1 MDSVSAAPIAKPHP
15 LNSFCLLTRAVKG
28 ASLLLLA
35 VGFVQAA
42 FAQSPSVILGKDSL
56 ASDSNAIRIPFAHVQ
71 SVRTVP
77 AIDSLWQDSIWSWQ
91 GPCSAPTAL
100 IQFEW
105 IDPND
110 SATKTTLVKE
120 VPCML
125 EVADAELTIS
135 TYRGELTATSESLYA
150 EAQNSSNLP
159 PCFPPTPPIR
169 MAQIERTIQ
178 ESIFESEKVQLAM
191 QISAEECLNKSQTR
205 QLLLLI
211 PSEDRRLALFEKV
224 IHSRHQWTVGE
235 VEDIFQLQFIER
247 KALAVLNN
255 L

>member
-1 MDSVSAAPIAKPHP
+1 MDGVSATPIAKPHP
-15 LNSFCLLTRAVKG
+15 LNLLRILSRAVKRIG
-28 ASLLLLA
+28 FLLLS
-35 VGFVQAA
+35 VGFFQAVN
-42 FAQSPSVILGKDSL
+42 AQSPPVVLGNVSL
-56 ASDSNAIRIPFAHVQ
+56 AGDSNAIRIPFAHVR
-71 SVRTVP
+71 SVRTLP
-77 AIDSLWQDSIWSWQ
+77 AIDSLWHDSIWSWQ

-100 IQFEW
+100 MQFEW
-105 IDPND
+105 RAPND
-110 SATKTTLVKE
+110 STTKTTLVKE
-120 VPCML
+120 IPCAL
-125 EVADAELTIS
+125 EVADAESTGS
-135 TYRGELTATSESLYA
+135 TYTGELTATSESLYA
-150 EAQNSSNLP
+150 EAQNSSNPP

-205 QLLLLI
+205 QLLLWI

-224 IHSRHQWTVGE
+224 IHSRHEWTAGE

-247 KALAVLNN
+247 KAIAVLNN

>member
-1 MDSVSAAPIAKPHP
+1 MA
-15 LNSFCLLTRAVKG
+15 
-28 ASLLLLA
+28 
-35 VGFVQAA
+35 
-42 FAQSPSVILGKDSL
+42 
-56 ASDSNAIRIPFAHVQ
+56 
-71 SVRTVP
+71 
-77 AIDSLWQDSIWSWQ
+77 
-91 GPCSAPTAL
+91 
-100 IQFEW
+100 
-105 IDPND
+105 PND

-135 TYRGELTATSESLYA
+135 TFRGELTATSESLYA

>member
-1 MDSVSAAPIAKPHP
+1 LRILIRV
-15 LNSFCLLTRAVKG
+15 VKG
-28 ASLLLLA
+28 TGLLLLA
-35 VGFVQAA
+35 LGFVQAA
-42 FAQSPSVILGKDSL
+42 SAQSPSEILGKDSL

-100 IQFEW
+100 IQFKW
-105 IDPND
+105 MAPND
-110 SATKTTLVKE
+110 TATKTTLVKE

-125 EVADAELTIS
+125 EVADVESMGS
-135 TYRGELTATSESLYA
+135 TYRGELTASSESLYA
-150 EAQNSSNLP
+150 EAQSSPNLP

-169 MAQIERTIQ
+169 MAQIKRTIQ

-205 QLLLLI
+205 QLLLWI
-211 PSEDRRLALFEKV
+211 PSEDRRLALFEQV
-224 IHSRHQWTVGE
+224 IDLRHQWTVGE

>member
-1 MDSVSAAPIAKPHP
+1 
-15 LNSFCLLTRAVKG
+15 LNSFCLLIRAVKG
-28 ASLLLLA
+28 AGLLLLA

-42 FAQSPSVILGKDSL
+42 CAQSPSVILGKDSL

-105 IDPND
+105 MASND

-125 EVADAELTIS
+125 EVADAESTIS

-159 PCFPPTPPIR
+159 ACFPPTPPIR

-205 QLLLLI
+205 LLLLWI

>member
-1 MDSVSAAPIAKPHP
+1 M
-15 LNSFCLLTRAVKG
+15 
-28 ASLLLLA
+28 LLA
-35 VGFVQAA
+35 LGFVQAA
-42 FAQSPSVILGKDSL
+42 SAQSPSAILGKDSL

-105 IDPND
+105 MAPND

-135 TYRGELTATSESLYA
+135 TFRGELTATSESLYA

>member
-1 MDSVSAAPIAKPHP
+1 M
-15 LNSFCLLTRAVKG
+15 NSLRILLRAVKG
-28 ASLLLLA
+28 TSLLLLA

-42 FAQSPSVILGKDSL
+42 SAQSPSVILGKDSL
-56 ASDSNAIRIPFAHVQ
+56 ASDSNAVRIPLAHVQ

-77 AIDSLWQDSIWSWQ
+77 AIDSLWHDSIWSWE

-105 IDPND
+105 MAPND

-125 EVADAELTIS
+125 EEADAESTGS
-135 TYRGELTATSESLYA
+135 TYAGALTATSESLYA
-150 EAQNSSNLP
+150 EAQNSSNPP

-191 QISAEECLNKSQTR
+191 QISAEECLNKFQTR
-205 QLLLLI
+205 QLLLWI

-224 IHSRHQWTVGE
+224 IHSRHEWTVGE

>member
-28 ASLLLLA
+28 AGLLLLA

-105 IDPND
+105 MAPND

-135 TYRGELTATSESLYA
+135 TYRGELTATLESLYA

>member
-28 ASLLLLA
+28 AGLLLLA

-77 AIDSLWQDSIWSWQ
+77 EIDSLWQDSIWSWQ

-105 IDPND
+105 MAPND

-125 EVADAELTIS
+125 ELADAELTIS

>member
-28 ASLLLLA
+28 AGLLLLA

-105 IDPND
+105 MAPND

-169 MAQIERTIQ
+169 MAQIERTIH